1 MKLKKDKA
9 ENSLQK
15 RLQIKN
21 LRRIL
26 LILGLVIAAACTFS
40 IVKYQLDVKEA
51 AQEAELKRLQE
62 EVRANEEKQQID
74 TTLDKH
80 IYGKELRASYET
92 YPQMKKMLLN
102 LEDYPG
108 NIVEFLVTHSEVVDW
123 VVN

>member
-80 IYGKELRASYET
+80 IYGKELRSRMCAR
-92 YPQMKKMLLN
+92 
-102 LEDYPG
+102 
-108 NIVEFLVTHSEVVDW
+108 
-123 VVN
+123 